1 MKVLLAGY
9 NIDKDII
16 DELKEKSG
24 WKEDNISPET
34 LSAAYARISRDSR
47 DISELRKLSRTDV
60 EKSRKS
66 NKLIIFGL
74 GHSSVAEHAYF
85 NFDII
90 GLSRLAVEYVQKFR
104 LASFTEKSQRYITL
118 SDDFVIPEEIKNSEF
133 KDDYIK
139 LINLQN
145 NGYNYLYGKLKTHLF
160 DLHADDIKNIKR
172 HKTTVDGWAKEDARY
187 IVSMATESQF
197 GMSVNARTLENML
210 RQFNSAPLKEVR
222 DLSKRL
228 FDLVK
233 DISPSI
239 IKYVEPKDYDTVN
252 PKNLMDFLTNKLDI
266 QIYDTV
272 KINKSTST
280 VKLLDHTQN
289 PDDFLCAILISA
301 ITNKDML
308 ESQEIVKSRLSSED
322 KQEIF
327 KKALDKRE
335 LYDTVSRSFEF
346 VDFTFEM
353 IVSSSN
359 YAQLKRHRISSQLVE
374 KYNPN
379 LGVTIPENVVTIG
392 EKEKFFDII
401 SKTDELFNKMNKK
414 LPIISDYILTNS
426 HRRKVIF
433 KANLRELY
441 HFISLREDAHAQWDI
456 RNSSIEIKEILKKVA
471 PLSTIMLCGKSGFED
486 RRKEVFGN
494 RF

>member
-34 LSAAYARISRDSR
+34 LSAAYARISRDPR

-133 KDDYIK
+133 KDEFVELIK
-139 LINLQN
+139 LQN
-145 NGYNYLYGKLKTHLF
+145 EGYNYLYGKLKTHLF
-160 DLHADDIKNIKR
+160 DLHAEDIKNIKR

-187 IVSMATESQF
+187 LVSMATESQF

-210 RQFNSAPLKEVR
+210 RQFNSSPLKEVR
-222 DLSKRL
+222 DLSKKL

-239 IKYVEPKDYDTVN
+239 IKYVEPTDYDTVN
-252 PKNLMDFLTNKLDI
+252 PKNLIDFLANKLDI
-266 QIYDTV
+266 QIDDNSV
-272 KINKSTST
+272 KKNNYSST

-289 PDDFLCAILISA
+289 PDDFLCAVLIIFIISC
-301 ITNKDML
+301 
-308 ESQEIVKSRLSSED
+308 LSS
-322 KQEIF
+322 F
-327 KKALDKRE
+327 
-335 LYDTVSRSFEF
+335 
-346 VDFTFEM
+346 
-353 IVSSSN
+353 
-359 YAQLKRHRISSQLVE
+359 
-374 KYNPN
+374 
-379 LGVTIPENVVTIG
+379 
-392 EKEKFFDII
+392 
-401 SKTDELFNKMNKK
+401 
-414 LPIISDYILTNS
+414 
-426 HRRKVIF
+426 VIF
-433 KANLRELY
+433 TPLPRP
-441 HFISLREDAHAQWDI
+441 IS
-456 RNSSIEIKEILKKVA
+456 N
-471 PLSTIMLCGKSGFED
+471 PLF
-486 RRKEVFGN
+486 F
-494 RF
+494 